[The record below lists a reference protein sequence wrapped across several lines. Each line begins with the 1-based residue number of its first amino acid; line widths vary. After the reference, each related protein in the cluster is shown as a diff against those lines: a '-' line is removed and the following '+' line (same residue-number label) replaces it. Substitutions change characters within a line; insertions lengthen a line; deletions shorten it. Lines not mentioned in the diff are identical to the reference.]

1 LQFGP
6 QRMQVF
12 LWLPICMLAA
22 AGAMRLAGPLRR
34 LAWTVW
40 LTAGLSSMLVILV
53 VFQAGMGRTNAEGA
67 FDIINVQW
75 IQPQDREALEHARG
89 GRLLAKPLLGDA
101 AVHLSEARA
110 PFAVGAFN
118 LTDVPYSQLHREAE
132 HFFSG
137 AATPEEQD
145 ALLQRW
151 CIEYVLVSDL
161 RPIAPEGRAA
171 LRQRPYLKLVYDKG
185 GTELYRVDSGQ

>member
-1 LQFGP
+1 
-6 QRMQVF
+6 MQVF